1 MSWVSIVVII
11 AGVVLFA
18 FTFLVVL
25 SCCKMASL
33 ADEAT
38 LEQAGR
44 RMSREDIS
52 RKLED
57 IAYSDEKDLSGL
69 AINTLLK
76 TSEYYKSD
84 EEFHNAIP
92 LMCNIRVCARRVAKN
107 MSEEVCTRYAIMKGC
122 TQNELD
128 EAPGDVKDVVANIIM
143 KEIRGAIEGEFPDD
157 ILKQENNL

>member
-1 MSWVSIVVII
+1 MSWVTIVVII
-11 AGVVLFA
+11 AVVVLFV
-18 FTFLVVL
+18 FTFLAVL

-33 ADEAT
+33 ADEAA
-38 LEQAGR
+38 LEHANR
-44 RMSREDIS
+44 RMSREDIA

-84 EEFHNAIP
+84 EAFHNAIP

-107 MSEEVCTRYAIMKGC
+107 MSEEVCSRYAIMKGC

-143 KEIRGAIEGEFPDD
+143 REIREAIEGEFPEDV
-157 ILKQENNL
+157 LKQENDL